1 MNYHYNTY
9 PYGHDYGNSKTCG
22 ITYIAGNLR
31 ELTMP
36 STLYEGSREELEAM
50 STNGDLRQIGA
61 VHDTAHIIAVNGN
74 EFYVGDLAIEQAPS
88 SDAMTLTSRGDIT
101 RYWSVRSLAMLLATS
116 GTLIKDRE
124 YGLIVVTGL
133 PILTHNEENIEAI
146 KNALEGDHEF
156 VLDGERRIAHI
167 AIRKVIME
175 GSGANIAHGAIGK
188 VKAGII
194 DIGGRT
200 TDIYMVN
207 GQTPIKD
214 QCKSHDIGVESAID
228 SLTESF
234 EKEFRYPLSASDA
247 AKLQNCFVDTKDYN
261 SVATVRNAG
270 AHHMRVDALLSK
282 SLGEVGKRIS
292 GFIKRSWASSL
303 RSDVVASDAEYVLL
317 VGGGAYYFE
326 DSVRALFANRLSV
339 PIRPECANAAG
350 YARLALHFFNRDA
363 KEQVS

>member
-1 MNYHYNTY
+1 MNYNWNTY

-22 ITYIAGNLR
+22 ITYIASAIR
-31 ELTMP
+31 EQTMP
-36 STLYEGSREELEAM
+36 SALYEGSREELEAM

-61 VHDTAHIIAVNGN
+61 INDRSHVIAVKGN

-88 SDAMTLTSRGDIT
+88 TDTMTLTSRGDIT

-116 GTLIKDRE
+116 GTMIKDRE

-133 PILTHNEENIEAI
+133 PILTHNEENIQAI
-146 KNALEGDHEF
+146 KTALEGDHEF
-156 VLDGERRIAHI
+156 VLDGEKRIAHI

-188 VKAGII
+188 VKSGII

-214 QCKSHDIGVESAID
+214 QCKSHDVGVESAVD
-228 SLTESF
+228 SLVETF

-247 AKLQNCFVDTKDYN
+247 AKLQNCFVGTKSYD
-261 SVATVRNAG
+261 SIATVRNAG
-270 AHHMRVDALLSK
+270 ANHQRVDALLSK
-282 SLGEVGKRIS
+282 SLGEVGRKIS
-292 GFIKRSWASSL
+292 GFIKRSWSSSL
-303 RSDVVASDAEYVLL
+303 RSDVVASDAEHILL

-326 DSVRALFANRLSV
+326 DSVSALFPNRISV
-339 PIRPECANAAG
+339 PSRPECANAAG
-350 YARLALHFFNRDA
+350 YARLASHFFNRDL

>member
-1 MNYHYNTY
+1 
-9 PYGHDYGNSKTCG
+9 
-22 ITYIAGNLR
+22 
-31 ELTMP
+31 MP
-36 STLYEGSREELEAM
+36 SALHKGSREDLENM

-61 VHDTAHIIAVNGN
+61 INDHSHTIEINDN

-88 SDAMTLTSRGDIT
+88 VDMMTLTSRGDIT
-101 RYWSVRSLAMLLATS
+101 RYWSIRSLALLLATS

-124 YGLIVVTGL
+124 YGLLVVTGL

-156 VLDGERRIAHI
+156 ILDGERRVAHVSV
-167 AIRKVIME
+167 RKIIME
-175 GSGANIAHGAIGK
+175 GSGANIAHGVVGK
-188 VKAGII
+188 VKAGIV

-207 GQTPIKD
+207 GQTPIRE
-214 QCKSHDIGVESAID
+214 QCKSHDLGVESAID
-228 SLTESF
+228 SLVDAF

-247 AKLQNCFVDTKDYN
+247 AKLQNCFVGSKNYN
-261 SVATVRNAG
+261 EVATVRNAG
-270 AHHMRVDALLSK
+270 ATHIRVDALLSR
-282 SLGEVGKRIS
+282 SLGEVGRRIS

-326 DSVRALFANRLSV
+326 DNVRALFANRLSV
-339 PIRPECANAAG
+339 PARPECANAAG
-350 YARLALHFFNRDA
+350 YARLALHFFNRDL
-363 KEQVS
+363 KEQAS

>member
-1 MNYHYNTY
+1 MNYQWNNY

-22 ITYIAGNLR
+22 ITYLAGTLR

-36 STLYEGSREELEAM
+36 SALYEGSREELESM

-61 VHDTAHIIAVNGN
+61 VHDHAHVIEINGN
-74 EFYVGDLAIEQAPS
+74 EFYTGDLAIEQAPS
-88 SDAMTLTSRGDIT
+88 TDTMTLTSRGDIT

-124 YGLIVVTGL
+124 YGLTVVTGL
-133 PILTHNEENIEAI
+133 PILTHNEENIEAV
-146 KNALEGDHEF
+146 KAALEGDHEF
-156 VLDGERRIAHI
+156 ILDGERRMAHVT
-167 AIRKVIME
+167 IRKVIME

-188 VKAGII
+188 IKAGIV

-214 QCKSHDIGVESAID
+214 QCKSHDLGVESAID
-228 SLTESF
+228 SLVESF

-247 AKLQNCFVDTKDYN
+247 AKLQNCFVGAKNYN
-261 SVATVRNAG
+261 EVATVRNAG
-270 AHHMRVDALLSK
+270 ASHLSVDALLSR

-303 RSDVVASDAEYVLL
+303 RSDVVASDAEYILL

-326 DSVRALFANRLSV
+326 DNVKALFANRLSV
-339 PIRPECANAAG
+339 PARPECANAAG
-350 YARLALHFFNRDA
+350 YARLALHFFNRDL
-363 KEQVS
+363 KEKVS

>member
-1 MNYHYNTY
+1 VNYHYNTY

-36 STLYEGSREELEAM
+36 SALYEGSREELEAM

-61 VHDTAHIIAVNGN
+61 IHDTAHVIAVNGN

-88 SDAMTLTSRGDIT
+88 ADAMTLTSRGDIT

-133 PILTHNEENIEAI
+133 PILTHNEENTQAI

-156 VLDGERRIAHI
+156 VLDGEKRVAHI

-188 VKAGII
+188 VKAGIV

-228 SLTESF
+228 SLIEAF
-234 EKEFRYPLSASDA
+234 EKEFRYPLSVSDA
-247 AKLQNCFVDTKDYN
+247 AKLQACFVDIKDYN

-270 AHHMRVDALLSK
+270 AHHVQVDALLSK

-292 GFIKRSWASSL
+292 GFIKRSWSSSL

-326 DSVRALFANRLSV
+326 ESVKALFANRLSV
-339 PIRPECANAAG
+339 PARPECANAAG
-350 YARLALHFFNRDA
+350 YARLALHFFNRDV